1 MDCDSSLRSLPFLVF
16 CPIVKS
22 ADSSCG
28 DRMRITRRTSGGRG
42 EYEVSEQY
50 GAIGPSDMFGRQILI
65 DVGEGIRINTGVQTK
80 ESGGKPR
87 LRLVDPKGI
96 QLPRQLAATLLMP
109 RPQRTRGSLGRGKP
123 ILKSDRYAVENIN
136 LSSVAVQGGEAVLIQ
151 IHSIDLGNSDHSAD
165 TFQFGDRMAQVRY
178 LWERAVELPVEI
190 ITLLNEH
197 REMIESGDPIP
208 PRGEAVVAELQAVLT
223 EMGAD
228 FGIFRQGGE
237 DVVGD
242 LLRTLELA
250 EVPPEPPI
258 GVEEVDPEEVEIK
271 RRTVREWRRWAASR
285 GAASA
290 RFRNEV
296 REAYGWSCL
305 ACGAHYPRTSF
316 NRVAGVDGAHIL
328 PWADYDLDQTSNGL
342 CLCRTHHWAFDEGLL
357 TIRWSNRDER
367 YHIDVPEEARSI
379 IELEAPEFSIDELM
393 AVSGPVPDDRLP
405 TDHSSRPNSQYLK
418 MLYDLYHRL

>member
-1 MDCDSSLRSLPFLVF
+1 
-16 CPIVKS
+16 
-22 ADSSCG
+22 
-28 DRMRITRRTSGGRG
+28 MRITRRTSGGRG

-50 GAIGPSDMFGRQILI
+50 HDITPSDMFGRRILI
-65 DVGEGIRINTGVQTK
+65 DVGEGIRIDTGVQTK

-96 QLPRQLAATLLMP
+96 QLPRQLAVALLMP

-123 ILKSDRYAVENIN
+123 IMKSDRYAVENIN
-136 LSSVAVQGGEAVLIQ
+136 LNGVDVQYNGTVLIQ
-151 IHSIDLGNSDHSAD
+151 IQSVDLGNSDHLAD
-165 TFQFGDRMAQVRY
+165 TFQFEVRMGQVRR
-178 LWERAVELPVEI
+178 LWEHAGELPLEI
-190 ITLLNEH
+190 AVLLNEH
-197 REMIESGDPIP
+197 RAMIESGDPIP
-208 PRGEAVVAELQAVLT
+208 PRGEAVVAELQAGLT

-258 GVEEVDPEEVEIK
+258 EVDEVDPEEIEIK

-305 ACGAHYPRTSF
+305 ACGAHFPRTSF
-316 NRVAGVDGAHIL
+316 NRIAGVDGAHIL
-328 PWADYDLDQTSNGL
+328 PWADYDLDHPSNGL
-342 CLCRTHHWAFDEGLL
+342 CLCRTHHWAFDEGILIL
-357 TIRWSNRDER
+357 RWSNGHER
-367 YHIDVPEEARSI
+367 YYIEVPDEARNI
-379 IELEAPEFSIDELM
+379 IEVEAPEFSIGELI
-393 AVSGPVPDDRLP
+393 AVSGPVPDERLP
-405 TDHSSRPNSQYLK
+405 GDPSLRPNAQYLE